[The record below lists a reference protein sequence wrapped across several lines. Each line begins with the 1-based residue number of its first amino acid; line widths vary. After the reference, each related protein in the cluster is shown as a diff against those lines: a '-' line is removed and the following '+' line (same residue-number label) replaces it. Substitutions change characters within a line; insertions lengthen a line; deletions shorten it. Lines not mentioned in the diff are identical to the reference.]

1 MSVVWDPGQD
11 WIQIFDRLLKHP
23 QGPTRGCRCDI
34 CTQGTP
40 DSGGGGWV
48 EDVETNQ
55 NVSSR
60 ASRASTEER
69 DEDGGAEVEAGAL
82 DEESFQRVFE
92 SCSPVATISLRSVN
106 SQLAAVLVGLT
117 SRDWRKRVEGLSLLR
132 SLAMSGASEYQDFP
146 SSLLHLQRPLVSC
159 VQDLRSQVVKEA
171 CLSLACLA
179 QQLQHR
185 AEEILRPILPS
196 LLLLLHSGARVVTS
210 SGVTAVR
217 FILHNCFCPGFI
229 AVVCRGS
236 SSRSNLVRRHT
247 FEFLQQILHVW
258 PLHKLEGLG
267 AEVGEAV
274 RRGMGDGDPS
284 TRAEARKAY
293 WAFGDAFRLEA
304 DGLLSSL
311 EAADL
316 DINRSR
322 QSSVGRSRE
331 SLGEESSSLVR
342 RGSVRVKRSQE
353 KADSGSLRRSNSLVD
368 ATAARRAIVRQQFSQ
383 EGRSQAALQRRG
395 SLRRGSGEGNSP
407 LVLQRT
413 PVDPSI
419 LGSVQRRGSTE
430 PAATTIP
437 RRGSTDPATPSAA
450 QSRRDSKET
459 TSPSVLRRGS
469 NEPTTPLSFRRGSA
483 EPSSYRRSLRKGSA
497 EPSSPQLV
505 RRGSNNQK
513 NREQRMLRGSSVEP
527 PSPKTLRPGSRDS
540 SVGSSFG
547 SLRRGSNIQP
557 LSKVSKEVPRRGPAV
572 FKGSSSSLAA
582 EGRIFNSNK
591 VGGASGHG
599 SKKVLFCSE
608 SSKENE
614 RTQVNDCSQGTESS
628 KDFYLHN
635 DSTTPAKID
644 AVFSSPEDDASTES
658 RALSSST
665 RLSSPS
671 PTRSSGSPDSGYSTI
686 ELEPG
691 ARALSLAR
699 LAVRVRE
706 GRGEE
711 VVTALHLVARL
722 LDGTWTEE
730 EAKAGS
736 QIAPLLVE
744 SYNAEETQVRK
755 AALTCLVSLCLQVG
769 EDHLAPHL
777 AGLPGAKRKLLSLHL
792 HRARTN
798 QKGR

>member
-40 DSGGGGWV
+40 DCGGAWTDEG
-48 EDVETNQ
+48 EA
-55 NVSSR
+55 NVSR

-69 DEDGGAEVEAGAL
+69 DDDGGAEVEAGAL
-82 DEESFQRVFE
+82 DEESFQRAFE
-92 SCSPVATISLRSVN
+92 SCSPVSTLSLRSVN
-106 SQLAAVLVGLT
+106 SQLAAVLVGLS

-132 SLAMSGASEYQDFP
+132 SLVMSGASEHQDFP

-185 AEEILRPILPS
+185 AEHLLQPILPS
-196 LLLLLHSGARVVTS
+196 LLLLLQSGARVVTS

-229 AVVCRGS
+229 TVVCRGS

-247 FEFLQQILHVW
+247 FQFLQQILHVW

-267 AEVGEAV
+267 AEVGAAV
-274 RRGMGDGDPS
+274 RRGMGDGEPS

-293 WAFGDAFRLEA
+293 WAFGDTFRLEA

-311 EAADL
+311 ESADI
-316 DINRSR
+316 DIHRSR

-331 SLGEESSSLVR
+331 SLGEEGSSGLVR
-342 RGSVRVKRSQE
+342 RGSVRVRRSQE
-353 KADSGSLRRSNSLVD
+353 KADNTNLRRSNSLVD
-368 ATAARRAIVRQQFSQ
+368 DTAARRAIVRQQFSQ

-395 SLRRGSGEGNSP
+395 SLRRGSGEGSSP
-407 LVLQRT
+407 GVLPRSL
-413 PVDPSI
+413 VDPPS
-419 LGSVQRRGSTE
+419 LGSIHRRGSTE
-430 PAATTIP
+430 PEAKNVP
-437 RRGSTDPATPSAA
+437 RRGSTDFATPSA
-450 QSRRDSKET
+450 QSSRRGSKEAA
-459 TSPSVLRRGS
+459 SPSVSRRGCS
-469 NEPTTPLSFRRGSA
+469 KEPTTPVSLRQGSGEPSRIRRSFRRGSA
-483 EPSSYRRSLRKGSA
+483 EPSS
-497 EPSSPQLV
+497 PQV
-505 RRGSNNQK
+505 MRRGLNN
-513 NREQRMLRGSSVEP
+513 EQRMVRGGSVEP
-527 PSPKTLRPGSRDS
+527 ASPKTFRSGSRDS
-540 SVGSSFG
+540 STGSSFG
-547 SLRRGSNIQP
+547 ILRRGSTQPTSSQP
-557 LSKVSKEVPRRGPAV
+557 LSKVSKEVSSPRRGPAV
-572 FKGSSSSLAA
+572 FNASSSSSLAA
-582 EGRIFNSNK
+582 EGRIFNSNQDK
-591 VGGASGHG
+591 GTSGHG
-599 SKKVLFCSE
+599 SKKVIFCSM
-608 SSKENE
+608 SSKEYE
-614 RTQVNDCSQGTESS
+614 HPQANDSSQESASS
-628 KDFYLHN
+628 KDFHLH
-635 DSTTPAKID
+635 SVTTPPRID
-644 AVFSSPEDDASTES
+644 FSSAEDGTCMG
-658 RALSSST
+658 SSST

-691 ARALSLAR
+691 SRALSLAR
-699 LAVRVRE
+699 LAVRVRDGE
-706 GRGEE
+706 GEE
-711 VVTALHLVARL
+711 VVAALHLLARL
-722 LDGTWTEE
+722 LDGTWGEE
-730 EAKAGS
+730 EAKVGS

-744 SYNAEETQVRK
+744 SYGAEETQVRK

>member
-40 DSGGGGWV
+40 DCSGGGSTEEV
-48 EDVETNQ
+48 EAAA
-55 NVSSR
+55 NVAVVSR
-60 ASRASTEER
+60 VSRASTEER
-69 DEDGGAEVEAGAL
+69 EEDGGAEVEAGAL
-82 DEESFQRVFE
+82 DEESFQRAFE
-92 SCSPVATISLRSVN
+92 SCAPVSTLSLRSVN
-106 SQLAAVLVGLT
+106 SHLAAVLVGLT

-132 SLAMSGASEYQDFP
+132 SLAMSGASQHKDFP

-185 AEEILRPILPS
+185 AEELLQPLLPS
-196 LLLLLHSGARVVTS
+196 LLLLLQSGARVVTS

-236 SSRSNLVRRHT
+236 TSRSNLVRRHT
-247 FEFLQQILHVW
+247 FQFLQQILHVW

-267 AEVGEAV
+267 AEVGAAV
-274 RRGMGDGDPS
+274 RRGMGDGEPS

-293 WAFGDAFRLEA
+293 WAFGDTFRLEA

-311 EAADL
+311 EAADI
-316 DINRSR
+316 DIHRSR
-322 QSSVGRSRE
+322 QSSIARSRE
-331 SLGEESSSLVR
+331 SLGEESSSSLVR
-342 RGSVRVKRSQE
+342 RGSVRVRRSQE
-353 KADSGSLRRSNSLVD
+353 KADGGTLRRSNSLVD
-368 ATAARRAIVRQQFSQ
+368 DTAARRALVRQQFSQ

-395 SLRRGSGEGNSP
+395 SLRRGSGEGSSP
-407 LVLQRT
+407 GVLQRSLVE
-413 PVDPSI
+413 PPST
-419 LGSVQRRGSTE
+419 GSTQRRGSTE
-430 PAATTIP
+430 PAVKNISH
-437 RRGSTDPATPSAA
+437 RGSTDLATSSG
-450 QSRRDSKET
+450 QSRRGSKEQAA
-459 TSPSVLRRGS
+459 SPSVSRRGS
-469 NEPTTPLSFRRGSA
+469 NEPTTPVSFRRGSGEPSSHRRSFRRGSA
-483 EPSSYRRSLRKGSA
+483 EPSS
-497 EPSSPQLV
+497 PQV
-505 RRGSNNQK
+505 ARRGSK
-513 NREQRMLRGSSVEP
+513 DPRMVRGGSVEP
-527 PSPKTLRPGSRDS
+527 ASPKTFRPASRDS
-540 SVGSSFG
+540 SVGSSVG
-547 SLRRGSNIQP
+547 ILRRGWIVQPVSSQP
-557 LSKVSKEVPRRGPAV
+557 LSKVSKEVSCSRRGPAL
-572 FKGSSSSLAA
+572 FKGSSSSHAQPA
-582 EGRIFNSNK
+582 DGRMFNSSLSSSNQ
-591 VGGASGHG
+591 GTSSHG
-599 SKKVLFCSE
+599 NKKVLFCCE

-614 RTQVNDCSQGTESS
+614 LPQVNDSSQES
-628 KDFYLHN
+628 D
-635 DSTTPAKID
+635 TTAARID
-644 AVFSSPEDDASTES
+644 LSSPEDGTCME
-658 RALSSST
+658 SSST

-691 ARALSLAR
+691 SRALSLAR

-706 GRGEE
+706 GEGEE
-711 VVTALHLVARL
+711 VVAALHLLARL
-722 LDGTWTEE
+722 LDGTWGEE
-730 EAKAGS
+730 EAKVGS
-736 QIAPLLVE
+736 QIAPILVE
-744 SYNAEETQVRK
+744 SYGAEETQVRK

-769 EDHLAPHL
+769 EDHLAAHL